1 MLLFLLYTANTA
13 SDDPI
18 IDNAPIMLSGTTWN
32 GTCNSLTTIVPS
44 LNSATTFHVPTWL
57 GVYVSLASPLTIG
70 TVVFL
75 TSLLLGSIHLNLTLT
90 TLLSL
95 VVALAV
101 ISSPRLITPSD
112 GLLPSYNVNE

>member
-1 MLLFLLYTANTA
+1 MLLFLLYTANTV

-18 IDNAPIMLSGTTWN
+18 TDNAPIMLSGTTWN
-32 GTCNSLTTIVPS
+32 GTFNSLTTIVPL
-44 LNSATTFHVPTWL
+44 LNSAITCHVPTWL
-57 GVYVSLASPLTIG
+57 GVYVSLASPFTIG

-75 TSLLLGSIHLNLTLT
+75 TSLLLGSIHLNLTLII
-90 TLLSL
+90 LFL

-101 ISSPRLITPSD
+101 ILSPRLITPSD